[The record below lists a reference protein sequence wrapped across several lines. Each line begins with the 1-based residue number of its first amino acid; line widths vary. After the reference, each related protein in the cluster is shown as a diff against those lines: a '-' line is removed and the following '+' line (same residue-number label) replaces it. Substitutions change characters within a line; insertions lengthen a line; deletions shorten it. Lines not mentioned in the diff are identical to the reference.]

1 MTALHQA
8 LAAGR
13 WFGLPLVEQLA
24 HVGSEIERTMRWR
37 SKGNE
42 EVARRALE
50 RALELL
56 DLTIADAK
64 HRSRLRELT
73 RLREVLVDFFWFD
86 NRYGSTD
93 ESWRKYFH
101 AFTHAAALARGR

>member
-1 MTALHQA
+1 MTPVHQD

-13 WFGLPLVEQLA
+13 WCELPLVEQLA
-24 HVGSEIERTMRWR
+24 HVGSEVERAMRWR
-37 SKGNE
+37 SRGNAE
-42 EVARRALE
+42 FARRAFE

-73 RLREVLVDFFWFD
+73 RLREVLADSFWFD
-86 NRYGSTD
+86 NCYGSTD
-93 ESWRKYFH
+93 AAWRRYFQ
-101 AFTHAAALARGR
+101 AFTHAAALSRGR

>member
-1 MTALHQA
+1 MTAVHRD

-13 WFGLPLVEQLA
+13 WFELPLVEQLA

-42 EVARRALE
+42 EYARRAFE

-64 HRSRLRELT
+64 HRARLRELT
-73 RLREVLVDFFWFD
+73 RLREVLADFFWFH
-86 NRYGSTD
+86 NRYGSSD
-93 ESWRKYFH
+93 ESWRRYFH
-101 AFTHAAALARGR
+101 AFTHAAAIARGR

>member
-1 MTALHQA
+1 MTLVHRE

-13 WFGLPLVEQLA
+13 WFDLPLVEQLA
-24 HVGSEIERTMRWR
+24 HVGSEVERTMRWR
-37 SKGNE
+37 AKGNAE
-42 EVARRALE
+42 YARRAFE

-56 DLTIADAK
+56 DLTIADPR

-73 RLREVLVDFFWFD
+73 RLREVLADSFRFD

-93 ESWRKYFH
+93 ESWHRYFR
-101 AFTHAAALARGR
+101 AFTHAAALGRGR

>member
-1 MTALHQA
+1 MMVVHRE
-8 LAAGR
+8 LATGR
-13 WFGLPLVEQLA
+13 WFGLPLMEQLA
-24 HVGSEIERTMRWR
+24 HVGSEIERAMRWR
-37 SKGNE
+37 SKGNTE
-42 EVARRALE
+42 YARRAFE

-73 RLREVLVDFFWFD
+73 RLREVLADYFWFD

-93 ESWRKYFH
+93 ESWKRYFH
-101 AFTHAAALARGR
+101 AFTHAAAIARGR

>member
-1 MTALHQA
+1 MTVAHQD

-13 WFGLPLVEQLA
+13 WFELPLVEQLA

-37 SKGNE
+37 AQGNPDY
-42 EVARRALE
+42 ARRASE

-73 RLREVLVDFFWFD
+73 RLREVLADCFWFD

-93 ESWRKYFH
+93 ASWHRYFH
-101 AFTHAAALARGR
+101 AFTHAAALSRGR

>member
-1 MTALHQA
+1 MTGVHQD

-13 WFGLPLVEQLA
+13 WFGRPLVEQLA
-24 HVGSEIERTMRWR
+24 HVGSEVERTIRWR
-37 SKGNE
+37 DKGNAE
-42 EVARRALE
+42 FARRAFE

-56 DLTIADAK
+56 DLTIADVK

-73 RLREVLVDFFWFD
+73 RLREVLADYFWFD

-93 ESWRKYFH
+93 ESWHSYFH
-101 AFTHAAALARGR
+101 AFTHAAARSRNR

>member
-1 MTALHQA
+1 MTGVHQD

-24 HVGSEIERTMRWR
+24 HVGSEVERTIRWR
-37 SKGNE
+37 DKGNTE
-42 EVARRALE
+42 FARRAFE

-56 DLTIADAK
+56 DLTIADVK

-73 RLREVLVDFFWFD
+73 RLREVLADYFWFD

-93 ESWRKYFH
+93 ESWHSYFH
-101 AFTHAAALARGR
+101 AFTHAAARSRNR

>member
-1 MTALHQA
+1 MTALHQD

-13 WFGLPLVEQLA
+13 WFDLPLVEQLA
-24 HVGSEIERTMRWR
+24 HVGSEVERTMRWR
-37 SKGNE
+37 HKGNSE
-42 EVARRALE
+42 YARRAFE

-56 DLTIADAK
+56 DLTIADVK

-73 RLREVLVDFFWFD
+73 RLREVLADYFWFD

-93 ESWRKYFH
+93 DSWHRYFH
-101 AFTHAAALARGR
+101 AFAHAAARDRGR